1 MTQRTWHIGL
11 TGGIGS
17 GKSTVAGFLA
27 RRGAAIIDADAISRS
42 LTASGGR
49 AMAAIARNFG
59 DDMLSPDG
67 AMDRQAMRE
76 RILQDPQAKRQLE
89 HIIHPLVS
97 QITAE
102 QAQAA
107 VQAGRRVL
115 VFDVP
120 LLVESGERWRQ
131 QVDRVI
137 VVDCDVIQADG
148 GTRCASITGGWVAL
162 RLAVN
167 KLMKAGVIVSDPMID
182 HVAAVSCGVYA
193 GQEVLDLDYAEDSVA
208 GTDGNFVITGRGR
221 MIEVQMSAEGA
232 TFSRDEMGKLLDL
245 AEAGVAALVAAQKA
259 AVA

>member
-1 MTQRTWHIGL
+1 MTQRTWRIGL

-42 LTASGGR
+42 LTAPGGR
-49 AMAAIARNFG
+49 AMVDIARNFG

-76 RILQDPQAKRQLE
+76 RIFRDPQAKRQLE
-89 HIIHPLVS
+89 QIIHPLVS

-107 VQAGRRVL
+107 LQSGQSVL

-120 LLVESGERWRQ
+120 LLVESGERWRK

-137 VVDCDVIQADG
+137 VVDCDTETQKKRVMARSGLAREEVERIVAQQAS
-148 GTRCASITGGWVAL
+148 RSQ
-162 RLAVN
+162 RLACADTVLFN
-167 KLMKAGVIVSDPMID
+167 QGLSFDDLDAQVAR
-182 HVAAVSCGVYA
+182 VAADFG
-193 GQEVLDLDYAEDSVA
+193 L
-208 GTDGNFVITGRGR
+208 
-221 MIEVQMSAEGA
+221 
-232 TFSRDEMGKLLDL
+232 
-245 AEAGVAALVAAQKA
+245 
-259 AVA
+259 